1 MNIQEKVEK
10 ALEVTAQILT
20 SHWVDVEPEAD
31 FNAWEDNE
39 VYLEN
44 VSSIFDSLIYEHGV
58 VPMGYKLHYTMTDS
72 DTSYEDMLSRV
83 VVFNG
88 LKVVHSMYFEDL
100 LEINGNEYGLLSKE
114 GFRDLLTAVFNH
126 EEQVNAVVNVKEEK
140 TFYEAEAYGNK
151 AKIYIQDVF
160 VPGVD
165 SLYYTNYRGIEIA
178 SVIDE
183 QNDVAIYL
191 ETQGEVRVSN
201 EEKDEY
207 FRNELPDELLE
218 IILKGESLE
227 EHGYYLGNN
236 NWYELSVFK
245 KQKGEDT
252 FEYFTS
258 LGIVDS
264 MPSSK
269 EELIKLMQDAYDT
282 YQTMVLYNE
291 ATPVI

>member
-1 MNIQEKVEK
+1 MTIQEKVEK
-10 ALEVTAQILT
+10 ALEVTTQILA

-31 FNAWEDNE
+31 FDAWEDNE

-44 VSSIFDSLIYEHGV
+44 ISGIFDSLIYEHGV
-58 VPMGYKLHYTMTDS
+58 LPVGYKLHYTMTDS
-72 DTSYEDMLSRV
+72 DTSYEDMLSRIV
-83 VVFNG
+83 IFNG
-88 LKVVHSMYFEDL
+88 LNVVHAMYFEDVI
-100 LEINGNEYGLLSKE
+100 EINGGEYGLLSKE
-114 GFRDLLTAVFNH
+114 GVRELLTAVFTH
-126 EEQVNAVVNVKEEK
+126 EEHESAGKKEKEEK
-140 TFYEAEAYGNK
+140 TYHEAEAYGNK

-183 QNDVAIYL
+183 KNDVAIYL

-245 KQKGEDT
+245 KQEGEDT

-282 YQTMVLYNE
+282 YQTMVLYHE